1 MPFVTECASALSPES
16 QGVLVRA
23 EANQSSIR
31 STENEGQE
39 GEGAACRREGRRVVS
54 VGGGHV
60 TFSPQPS
67 SEVSVFQDCQ
77 LSWGTGGGARLSLS
91 PGTGEGV
98 ALCLAWG
105 FSIWISECVPMCHRV

>member
-1 MPFVTECASALSPES
+1 M
-16 QGVLVRA
+16 RA

-31 STENEGQE
+31 STEKEGQE
-39 GEGAACRREGRRVVS
+39 GEGAACRREGRRMVS

-77 LSWGTGGGARLSLS
+77 LSWGTWGWGKTEFEPRNRGGRCALSGL
-91 PGTGEGV
+91 GIFH
-98 ALCLAWG
+98 LD
-105 FSIWISECVPMCHRV
+105 F